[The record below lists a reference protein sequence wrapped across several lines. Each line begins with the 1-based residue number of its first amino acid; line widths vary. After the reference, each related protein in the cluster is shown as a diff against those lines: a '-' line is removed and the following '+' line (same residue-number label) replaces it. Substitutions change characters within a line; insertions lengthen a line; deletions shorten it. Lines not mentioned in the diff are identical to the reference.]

1 MIGIHGSSAALLA
14 LLVAAG
20 PVHAQASGPGGHG
33 MGPAAAQKTAPA
45 ARAGS
50 DYTPGWS
57 MMSKAERDEHRKRLH
72 EMKTYEE
79 CRTYLEQHRTQ
90 MEARAKEQGRKAL
103 SAPKRD
109 ACAALKKG

>member
-14 LLVAAG
+14 LLVAVG
-20 PVHAQASGPGGHG
+20 SVHAQASGPGGHG

-79 CRTYLEQHRTQ
+79 CRAYLEQHRTQ

-109 ACAALKKG
+109 ACTALKKG

>member
-1 MIGIHGSSAALLA
+1 
-14 LLVAAG
+14 
-20 PVHAQASGPGGHG
+20 
-33 MGPAAAQKTAPA
+33 
-45 ARAGS
+45 
-50 DYTPGWS
+50 

-79 CRTYLEQHRTQ
+79 CRAYLDQHRTQ

>member
-1 MIGIHGSSAALLA
+1 MIGVHGSSAALLA
-14 LLVAAG
+14 LLVVAG
-20 PVHAQASGPGGHG
+20 PAHAQASAPGGHG
-33 MGPAAAQKTAPA
+33 MGQATAQKAVPA

-57 MMSKAERDEHRKRLH
+57 MMSKAERDGHRKRLH

-79 CRTYLEQHRTQ
+79 CRAYLDQHRTQ